1 MNHDEPEPTGTG
13 GHDVVNVPDEEIPAG
28 PEMPVEA
35 PPAKPEGKI
44 GALVTR
50 IRSSPVL
57 LGGLIVLVLLAATGG
72 LLYWND
78 LQSKV
83 YVENSQITAPVIS
96 IVPASSGIIDEL
108 YVSVGDHVRKDQT
121 LAKVGDEVLVAKTDG
136 IITGVENTPGHLVNP
151 VMDTTP
157 VITMIDT
164 RELRVNGRVQEDKGL
179 KDIAPGQRVEFT
191 VDAFPSN
198 RYQGTVEKIAPSSR
212 VGDIVFSI
220 SDKRQEQEFDV
231 KVLYDVN
238 AYPELKNGMSA
249 KMWIYK

>member
-1 MNHDEPEPTGTG
+1 MNGSAGGPDAMTAPDEHTTAVPEPL
-13 GHDVVNVPDEEIPAG
+13 VESP
-28 PEMPVEA
+28 PV
-35 PPAKPEGKI
+35 KPEGKV
-44 GALVTR
+44 A
-50 IRSSPVL
+50 
-57 LGGLIVLVLLAATGG
+57 GLITKVRGNPLLFWGLIILVIAGAAGG
-72 LLYWND
+72 ILYWND

-83 YVENSQITAPVIS
+83 YVENSQITAPVIT
-96 IVPASSGIIDEL
+96 IGPTSSGIIDEL

-179 KDIAPGQRVEFT
+179 KDITPGQRVEFT

-198 RYQGTVEKIAPSSR
+198 RYQGIVDKIAPSSR

-231 KVLYDVN
+231 KVIYDVN

-249 KMWIYK
+249 KMWIHK

>member
-1 MNHDEPEPTGTG
+1 MIDTDEPVMAFQEPPTE
-13 GHDVVNVPDEEIPAG
+13 PL
-28 PEMPVEA
+28 PE
-35 PPAKPEGKI
+35 KKEGKI
-44 GALVTR
+44 AGLVTKVR
-50 IRSSPVL
+50 GNPWL
-57 LGGLIVLVLLAATGG
+57 LGGLVVLVILAATGG
-72 LLYWND
+72 ILYWND

-96 IVPASSGIIDEL
+96 ISPTSSGIIDEL

-151 VMDTTP
+151 LMDTTP

-198 RYQGTVEKIAPSSR
+198 RYQGVVEKIAPSSR

-231 KVLYDVN
+231 KVIYDVN

-249 KMWIYK
+249 KMWIFK

>member
-1 MNHDEPEPTGTG
+1 MTD
-13 GHDVVNVPDEEIPAG
+13 PDEENILVPEIPAASE
-28 PEMPVEA
+28 PE
-35 PPAKPEGKI
+35 KKEGKI
-44 GALVTR
+44 GSLITR
-50 IRSSPVL
+50 VRGNPWL

-72 LLYWND
+72 ILYWND

-96 IVPASSGIIDEL
+96 ISPTTSGIIDEL
-108 YVSVGDHVRKDQT
+108 YVSVGDHVRKDQI

-151 VMDTTP
+151 LMDTTP
-157 VITMIDT
+157 VISMIDT

-198 RYQGTVEKIAPSSR
+198 RYQGVVEKIAPSSR

-231 KVLYDVN
+231 KVIYDVN
-238 AYPELKNGMSA
+238 TYPELKNGMSA
-249 KMWIYK
+249 KMWIHK

>member
-1 MNHDEPEPTGTG
+1 MNGSAEGPDAMTAPGEPTPA
-13 GHDVVNVPDEEIPAG
+13 VPET
-28 PEMPVEA
+28 PVKS
-35 PPAKPEGKI
+35 PPVKPEGKV
-44 GALVTR
+44 A
-50 IRSSPVL
+50 
-57 LGGLIVLVLLAATGG
+57 GLITKVRGNPLLLWGLVVLVLLAATGG
-72 LLYWND
+72 ILYWND

-83 YVENSQITAPVIS
+83 YVENSQITAPVITIS
-96 IVPASSGIIDEL
+96 PQSSGIIDEL
-108 YVSVGDHVRKDQT
+108 YVSVGDYVRKDQT

-157 VITMIDT
+157 VISMIDPQQ
-164 RELRVNGRVQEDKGL
+164 LRVTGRVQEDKGL

-198 RYQGTVEKIAPSSR
+198 RYEGVVEKIAPSSR

-231 KVLYDVN
+231 KVIYDVN

-249 KMWIYK
+249 KMWIIK

>member
-1 MNHDEPEPTGTG
+1 MTDTNEENMT
-13 GHDVVNVPDEEIPAG
+13 VPEIPAASV
-28 PEMPVEA
+28 PE
-35 PPAKPEGKI
+35 KKEGKI
-44 GALVTR
+44 GSLVAR
-50 IRSSPVL
+50 VRGNPWL
-57 LGGLIVLVLLAATGG
+57 LGGLILMVILAATGG
-72 LLYWND
+72 ILYWND

-96 IVPASSGIIDEL
+96 ITPASSGIIDEL

-157 VITMIDT
+157 VVTMIDPQQ
-164 RELRVNGRVQEDKGL
+164 LRVTGRVQEDKGL
-179 KDIAPGQRVEFT
+179 KDIAPGQHVDFT

-198 RYQGTVEKIAPSSR
+198 RYEGVVEKIAPSSR

-231 KVLYDVN
+231 TVIYDVT

-249 KMWIYK
+249 KMWIIK

>member
-1 MNHDEPEPTGTG
+1 MNGSAG
-13 GHDVVNVPDEEIPAG
+13 GPDDMTAPDEYTTVVSET
-28 PEMPVEA
+28 PVES
-35 PPAKPEGKI
+35 PPVKPEGKV
-44 GALVTR
+44 A
-50 IRSSPVL
+50 
-57 LGGLIVLVLLAATGG
+57 GLIMKVRGNPLLFWGLVVLVLIAATGG
-72 LLYWND
+72 ILYWND

-96 IVPASSGIIDEL
+96 ISPTSTGIIDEL

-151 VMDTTP
+151 LMDTTP
-157 VITMIDT
+157 VISMIDT

-191 VDAFPSN
+191 VDAFPSA
-198 RYQGTVEKIAPSSR
+198 RYQGVVEKIAPSSR

-231 KVLYDVN
+231 TVIYDVT

-249 KMWIYK
+249 KMWIIK